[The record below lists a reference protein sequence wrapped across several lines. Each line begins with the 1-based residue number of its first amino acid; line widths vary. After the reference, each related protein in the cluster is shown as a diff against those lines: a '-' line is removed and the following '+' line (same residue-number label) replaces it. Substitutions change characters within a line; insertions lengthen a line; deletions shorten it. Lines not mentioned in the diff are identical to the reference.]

1 MEFFGYIV
9 KKTRKYLVVKRLKVT
24 PAILLS
30 ILKPALKKRAI
41 LIWEFYNKCLNYRRK
56 MDMPINNYIKKEGRA
71 LPVFI
76 LLDVSGSMSGQKIET
91 VNVALK
97 EMINSFKKIEN
108 PKGIIELCLLTF
120 GAGKV
125 NIVKEL
131 SQINDSDSYILTAG
145 GDTPMGMAFEKVS
158 EMIEDKSIVS
168 SRAYT
173 PTIVLISDGNPTDF
187 DPTGKSI
194 EEIMMWNALSKIHT
208 GTRTSTATKLAMGI
222 GDDVDTNILRAF
234 INNNEVP
241 VISAKDNNT
250 ISKFF
255 EWVTMSISVRSIS
268 INPNQ
273 AQLED
278 TYMFD
283 KDEIQF

>member
-1 MEFFGYIV
+1 M
-9 KKTRKYLVVKRLKVT
+9 L
-24 PAILLS
+24 
-30 ILKPALKKRAI
+30 
-41 LIWEFYNKCLNYRRK
+41 
-56 MDMPINNYIKKEGRA
+56 INNYIKKEGRA

-76 LLDVSGSMSGQKIET
+76 LLDVSGSMSGEKIET

-120 GAGKV
+120 GGNKV
-125 NIVKEL
+125 EVIKPL
-131 SQINDSDSYILTAG
+131 SKITDQDSYTLSASG
-145 GDTPMGMAFEKVS
+145 STPMGMAFEKVA
-158 EMIEDKSIVS
+158 EMIEDKNIVS

-173 PTIVLISDGNPTDF
+173 PTIVLISDGNPTDYNASR
-187 DPTGKSI
+187 KSI
-194 EEIMMWNALSKIHT
+194 EEIMTWESLNKVHS
-208 GTRTSTATKLAMGI
+208 GTRSSKAIKLAMGI
-222 GDDVDTNILRAF
+222 GSDVDINILKAF

-255 EWVTMSISVRSIS
+255 EWVTMSVSVRSIS
-268 INPNQ
+268 SNPNQ
-273 AQLED
+273 AVVED

-283 KDEIQF
+283 KDEIEF